1 MLCHHCNSG
10 NHILQFCP
18 KLRFVYVKSNSCVQK
33 SACFHFQRKDRK
45 KMSAFHSNKKVVTNN
60 INLAPDFNPKI
71 PNSKITYFQKGTL
84 GTFVSS
90 IRGTKTQRDPISLE
104 RFPSNFSTIKKNIT
118 CPLISTSSCDNEI
131 LLLNCLNSPLA
142 LKKMANYL
150 DSPKKIGT
158 LNTNSTKYNDVNESN
173 RVYYDKHGDTIDND
187 KMIVE
192 TVNSQLS
199 RVSDRPQFKS
209 ETNRTSE
216 IIEEYSELMSKN
228 TKPAKNQTNPNPSQ
242 YSQKTSHR
250 MSSFSNF
257 DQNLAW
263 TNSSKNIQSKENR
276 SNKSSR
282 TRQTNERR
290 YVSSNSLLTQ
300 TQAVLNN
307 YIEKLSKTYEKKT
320 EVRGTQKKDK
330 GEFEIIRSFK
340 FYFPENNIE
349 NVIKR

>member
-1 MLCHHCNSG
+1 
-10 NHILQFCP
+10 
-18 KLRFVYVKSNSCVQK
+18 
-33 SACFHFQRKDRK
+33 
-45 KMSAFHSNKKVVTNN
+45 MSAFHSSKKVVNNNN
-60 INLAPDFNPKI
+60 INLAPEFNPKTLT
-71 PNSKITYFQKGTL
+71 NKITLFQKGTL
-84 GTFVSS
+84 GTFASS
-90 IRGTKTQRDPISLE
+90 IRGTKTQRDPISFD
-104 RFPSNFSTIKKNIT
+104 RFPTNFSSIKKNVT
-118 CPLISTSSCDNEI
+118 CPLISASSCDNEI

-142 LKKMANYL
+142 LKKMVNYG
-150 DSPKKIGT
+150 DYSPKKIGT

-173 RVYYDKHGDTIDND
+173 RVYYDKHGDTIDHD

-242 YSQKTSHR
+242 YSQKTSQR

-282 TRQTNERR
+282 MRQTFERR

-300 TQAVLNN
+300 TQAVINN
-307 YIEKLSKTYEKKT
+307 YIEKLSKTYEKNT
-320 EVRGTQKKDK
+320 EVRGIQKKDK
-330 GEFEIIRSFK
+330 GEFEILRSFK

-349 NVIKR
+349 NVIKTLK

>member
-1 MLCHHCNSG
+1 
-10 NHILQFCP
+10 
-18 KLRFVYVKSNSCVQK
+18 
-33 SACFHFQRKDRK
+33 
-45 KMSAFHSNKKVVTNN
+45 MSAFHSNKKVANN
-60 INLAPDFNPKI
+60 NNNNLAPDFNPKI
-71 PNSKITYFQKGTL
+71 LNSKVTLFQKGTL
-84 GTFVSS
+84 GTFVGS

-104 RFPSNFSTIKKNIT
+104 RFPSNFSSIKKGVT

-142 LKKMANYL
+142 LKKMANYV
-150 DSPKKIGT
+150 DSPKKEKGGT
-158 LNTNSTKYNDVNESN
+158 LHTNSTKYNDVNESN

-187 KMIVE
+187 KIMIIE

-228 TKPAKNQTNPNPSQ
+228 TKPAKNPSQ
-242 YSQKTSHR
+242 YSQKTSQR

-276 SNKSSR
+276 SNKSNKSSR
-282 TRQTNERR
+282 MRQTNERK

-300 TQAVLNN
+300 TQAAINN
-307 YIEKLSKTYEKKT
+307 YIEKLSKTYEKNT
-320 EVRGTQKKDK
+320 EVRCLQKKDK
-330 GEFEIIRSFK
+330 GEFEVLRNFK

-349 NVIKR
+349 NIIKSLK